1 MIIPR
6 HIFREYDIRGVA
18 DKELTVEVAQ
28 AIGKAYAAY
37 LARKGITRISV
48 GCDNRVSSPK
58 LKGGV
63 IGGVRAAGSEVI
75 DIGTVV
81 TPMVYFSA
89 YHFDV
94 NGSIQV
100 TASHNPPEDNG
111 IKMRENKQPLFIGG
125 TTMLADMIE
134 SKDFDPP
141 KIQNSKFKSQNYQP
155 EARLATED
163 ISEVYIN
170 RITRGITLQR
180 PLKVVVDTGNGTGGL
195 FVRRILEKLG
205 VEATYLFEQSDGTFP
220 HHTPDPNHEDWY
232 TLLKETVRTEHAD
245 LGLALDG
252 DCDRMNA
259 TDEHG
264 NFLGPDK
271 LAILFAREVL
281 STHKG
286 GKVVFNALM
295 SQAIAD
301 DVHAHGG
308 ETFIGKAGYP
318 NIAARMKE
326 VGAVLGNEMSGHFFF
341 ADDYYGFDDA
351 LYAMVR
357 LLHFMSKDTKSVS
370 LILSDIP
377 KYISTKEFRV
387 PVEET
392 QKFAIVKE
400 LTQDLKK
407 DYQVDTIDG
416 ARVSFDHGW
425 GIVRA
430 SNTQPVLSMRF
441 EAKTEPDLEKI
452 KGIFVQKLARY
463 SLSLANI

>member
-1 MIIPR
+1 MTIPR
-6 HIFREYDIRGVA
+6 YIFREYDIRGVA
-18 DKELTVEVAQ
+18 DTELTSPVAE
-28 AIGKAYAAY
+28 AIGKAFATY
-37 LARKGITRISV
+37 LARKGIKKLTI
-48 GCDNRVSSPK
+48 GCDNRVSSPG
-58 LKGGV
+58 LKEAVIAGV
-63 IGGVRAAGSEVI
+63 TSVGSGVI

-134 SKDFDPP
+134 SEDFDEV
-141 KIQNSKFKSQNYQP
+141 QN
-155 EARLATED
+155 ARLAEAKRAKFRVQSED
-163 ISEVYIN
+163 ISEAYID

-220 HHTPDPNHEDWY
+220 NHTPDPNHEDWY
-232 TLLKETVRTEHAD
+232 TLLEETVREQHAD
-245 LGLALDG
+245 LGVALDG

-259 TDEHG
+259 IDEHG

-301 DVHAHGG
+301 DVRAQGG

-318 NIAARMKE
+318 NIAARMQE
-326 VGAVLGNEMSGHFFF
+326 VRAVLGNEMSGHFFF

-351 LYAMVR
+351 FYAMVR
-357 LLHFMSKDTKSVS
+357 LLHFVSKDTKTISA
-370 LILSDIP
+370 ILSDIP
-377 KYISTKEFRV
+377 RYISTKEFRI

-392 QKFAIVKE
+392 RKFAIVEE
-400 LTQDLKK
+400 LTEDLKK
-407 DYQVDTIDG
+407 DYPVDTIDG
-416 ARVSFDHGW
+416 ARVTFDQGW

-452 KGIFVQKLARY
+452 KSVFKEKLSQYELKLAF
-463 SLSLANI
+463 